1 MVKAKNLPNLGKQT
15 QKVIGKMV
23 RENKQVQKR
32 AISKDYNPRKDTT
45 LYSMKYDMKKREE
58 LYITKSVHNAFVR
71 LLENIEIVFNAENI
85 EYDIDQVATKLED
98 FIENI
103 VSTNEPYDLKMIN
116 NFIEKIK
123 KTDYVIYFFRLFDF
137 EYQEKTNLVPN
148 IMIIS
153 GQELLKD
160 IPNVKDLNRKAEE
173 NPKYE
178 TLIQPDDILLGVSV
192 IDTGKNNR
200 SYYHAFNVANNINNV
215 INFLNGYDHRLS
227 QVLELSQ
234 HIIQEDGLYQFTNK
248 SGHFTSK
255 QTPGILEGGWSSS
268 TAINPDNRPK
278 ATIDFD
284 KRWIPIIPLIVEE
297 SDKLTSLQK
306 QCARAIDWI
315 GDGIVNS
322 NQTKQ
327 FLQIMISLETMIE
340 QDPDKLENKLKKDN
354 LWKDGLSVSIE
365 NQLVS
370 IMNLICYPGVKSEQL
385 KKYDATIKRAYGL
398 RSRIT
403 HDGEKFPAI
412 NATMMLDRWYSLAY
426 VIITDI
432 MFSNKWD
439 SVYDLWKAA
448 NLNRKDSKEN

>member
-1 MVKAKNLPNLGKQT
+1 M
-15 QKVIGKMV
+15 
-23 RENKQVQKR
+23 
-32 AISKDYNPRKDTT
+32 
-45 LYSMKYDMKKREE
+45 
-58 LYITKSVHNAFVR
+58 
-71 LLENIEIVFNAENI
+71 
-85 EYDIDQVATKLED
+85 
-98 FIENI
+98 
-103 VSTNEPYDLKMIN
+103 
-116 NFIEKIK
+116 
-123 KTDYVIYFFRLFDF
+123 
-137 EYQEKTNLVPN
+137 
-148 IMIIS
+148 
-153 GQELLKD
+153 
-160 IPNVKDLNRKAEE
+160 
-173 NPKYE
+173 
-178 TLIQPDDILLGVSV
+178 
-192 IDTGKNNR
+192 
-200 SYYHAFNVANNINNV
+200 
-215 INFLNGYDHRLS
+215 
-227 QVLELSQ
+227 
-234 HIIQEDGLYQFTNK
+234 
-248 SGHFTSK
+248 
-255 QTPGILEGGWSSS
+255 
-268 TAINPDNRPK
+268 
-278 ATIDFD
+278 
-284 KRWIPIIPLIVEE
+284 
-297 SDKLTSLQK
+297 QK
-306 QCARAIDWI
+306 QCERAIDCI
-315 GDGIVNS
+315 GDGIVIS

>member
-137 EYQEKTNLVPN
+137 EYQEKTNLGPN

-192 IDTGKNNR
+192 IDTGK
-200 SYYHAFNVANNINNV
+200 ITGV
-215 INFLNGYDHRLS
+215 ITMHLML
-227 QVLELSQ
+227 L
-234 HIIQEDGLYQFTNK
+234 
-248 SGHFTSK
+248 
-255 QTPGILEGGWSSS
+255 
-268 TAINPDNRPK
+268 
-278 ATIDFD
+278 TI
-284 KRWIPIIPLIVEE
+284 
-297 SDKLTSLQK
+297 
-306 QCARAIDWI
+306 
-315 GDGIVNS
+315 
-322 NQTKQ
+322 
-327 FLQIMISLETMIE
+327 
-340 QDPDKLENKLKKDN
+340 
-354 LWKDGLSVSIE
+354 
-365 NQLVS
+365 
-370 IMNLICYPGVKSEQL
+370 
-385 KKYDATIKRAYGL
+385 
-398 RSRIT
+398 
-403 HDGEKFPAI
+403 
-412 NATMMLDRWYSLAY
+412 
-426 VIITDI
+426 
-432 MFSNKWD
+432 
-439 SVYDLWKAA
+439 
-448 NLNRKDSKEN
+448 